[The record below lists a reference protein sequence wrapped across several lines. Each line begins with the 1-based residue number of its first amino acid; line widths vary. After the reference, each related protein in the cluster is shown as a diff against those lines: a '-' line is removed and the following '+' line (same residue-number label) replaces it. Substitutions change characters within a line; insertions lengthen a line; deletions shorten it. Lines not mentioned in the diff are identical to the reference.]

1 MEGRGQS
8 ARAPR
13 LIQPQASIQGP
24 NAGVHRQVERPV
36 KEKNN
41 KKTIDC
47 YICKVKVQTVNLFP
61 DLNATLA

>member
-24 NAGVHRQVERPV
+24 NAGVHRQVER
-36 KEKNN
+36 KEQQKDN
-41 KKTIDC
+41 
-47 YICKVKVQTVNLFP
+47 
-61 DLNATLA
+61 